1 LAEENSIIRENLQQQ
16 EYQNQHTA
24 KDGPT
29 DEELLMQDLQDYQ
42 KYRRQME
49 EKLQNFENRIKHM
62 MNKND
67 NVVKDISTTEAQT
80 DKIVDVRKFKN
91 QLDGDLNRA
100 KEEKNLDIRLK
111 KEQVNKAN
119 YYRDKKYRN
128 NKMSTFLT
136 KLEKVEELQME
147 KEKNREIKEKMD
159 VYEKI
164 LNENKKLRSTYKS
177 KKVEKDRECTE
188 TKNREA
194 RQRKIEEQLM
204 YEREQT
210 NAIDTKINQLQ
221 KTEENL
227 IQQLG
232 YSMTKRNQVKN
243 RLTEIIAGNKS
254 AVNLNLPG
262 EGLDPISE
270 VENFNKRNRVSGLA
284 AQEQSPKFS
293 GAKKFIQAKSRND

>member
-1 LAEENSIIRENLQQQ
+1 
-16 EYQNQHTA
+16 
-24 KDGPT
+24 
-29 DEELLMQDLQDYQ
+29 
-42 KYRRQME
+42 ME

-128 NKMSTFLT
+128 SKMSTFLT
-136 KLEKVEELQME
+136 KLEKVEEVQME

-254 AVNLNLPG
+254 AVNLNLAG